1 MARPDTSNAQ
11 VRKPRGRRDTTKV
24 ADEAQRLLDDPAFE
38 RAYTLARE
46 QLISHIESLPAS
58 GHAEDIELER
68 ELCRTLRSLKG
79 VRRVLVTTVQG
90 EKLRLADFQAQQQS
104 DEGD

>member
-1 MARPDTSNAQ
+1 MAGADTSNAQ
-11 VRKPRGRRDTTKV
+11 VRQGRGRRDRSKI

-46 QLISHIESLPAS
+46 QLIEHIESLPAS

-68 ELCRTLRSLKG
+68 ELCRTLRALKG
-79 VRRVLVTTVQG
+79 VRRVLTVTVQG
-90 EKLRLADFQAQQQS
+90 EKLRLADFQATGT
-104 DEGD
+104 EGE